1 MSIKSKL
8 AFLWFC
14 FHSLCGR
21 SKNLHT
27 FSTNH
32 IEYYNQLEPGHLH
45 FPCFMQFS
53 WFYLASHIIFHRSD
67 WPLWLNGLSF
77 LTVRQNS
84 LHYWQMIT
92 LLNHKIQWLK
102 TFKISGQVLQN
113 FSLWTCDFQQTN
125 KLTIILN

>member
-45 FPCFMQFS
+45 FPMFYAVFLILLGFS
-53 WFYLASHIIFHRSD
+53 HYFPSFWLALVIEWFEFFNCPSKFA
-67 WPLWLNGLSF
+67 PL
-77 LTVRQNS
+77 LTNDHFIESQN
-84 LHYWQMIT
+84 T
-92 LLNHKIQWLK
+92 VTK